1 MTSPLLTPVLTLPE
15 FAKGADVPDEARPL
29 IEMFAESSDIAR
41 VCPFLGLS
49 GFIYQGFRQAQ
60 LQTTMAFRA
69 INASSTSGAGTVT
82 PFQESTFV
90 IDHDIPVDRVLVD
103 RGGDRR
109 RAWEEKMAMAR
120 LGELWVNTF
129 LKGDSTITP
138 TVFNGLQKR
147 SALYGR
153 NIDNSNGTAGGL
165 PLSFTMLDWVIQ
177 NVKNPTH
184 IIVPWALKYRFIQAA
199 RNTSITGYVIHTS
212 LDESGRP
219 VMDYAGLPLLF
230 GYEKDLH
237 LPILPFTEVATAG
250 GAAQTASIYVVAFGE
265 NDLVAIQN
273 KPMEIRDFGLL
284 EDGITYNT
292 HVSWDVGLVD
302 NSNFCFSRL
311 SGVTNAPFT
320 V

>member
-1 MTSPLLTPVLTLPE
+1 MTSPLLTPVMTLPE
-15 FAKGADVPDEARPL
+15 YAKAADTTDMGRAL
-29 IEMFAESSDIAR
+29 IEMFAESSDIAK

-49 GFIYQGFRQAQ
+49 GFIYQGFRQAS

-153 NIDNSNGTAGGL
+153 NIDNASGIAGGN
-165 PLSFTMLDWVIQ
+165 PLSFTMLDWAIQ

-184 IIVPWALKYRFIQAA
+184 IIVPWSMKYRFIQAA
-199 RNTSITGYVIHTS
+199 RNPAVTGYVIHTS
-212 LDESGRP
+212 LDESGKAI
-219 VMDYAGLPLLF
+219 MDYAGLPLLF

-237 LPILPFTEVATAG
+237 LPILPFTEVATGG
-250 GAAQTASIYVVAFGE
+250 GAAQTSSIYVVSFGE
-265 NDLVAIQN
+265 NNLVAIQN

-292 HVSWDVGLVD
+292 HVSWDIGLVD

-311 SGVTNAPFT
+311 SGVLNAPFT